1 MHDKWMRGSIMNTM
15 NKQGW
20 GPSDTAQLSNWQI
33 RALAVIAA
41 VVVNAVILSIGRLVT
56 GEFPVATVGS
66 DDQTIGY
73 VQVVGMT
80 AVNGLVAWGLLA
92 LLEWR
97 TSRATTIWTA
107 IAGIMFVLS
116 MLGPIDGGVN
126 TSSKIVL
133 VLLHVGA
140 AATIIPLMRASSA
153 SRE

>member
-1 MHDKWMRGSIMNTM
+1 MNAM
-15 NKQGW
+15 NKRSW
-20 GPSDTAQLSNWQI
+20 GAIDTTQLSNWQT
-33 RALAVIAA
+33 RALAVAAA
-41 VVVNAVILSIGRLVT
+41 VVINVVILTIGRLVN

-73 VQVVGMT
+73 VQVVGVT

-92 LLEWR
+92 LLER
-97 TSRATTIWTA
+97 TTSRATTIWTA

-140 AATIIPLMRASSA
+140 AATIIPLMRSSSA